1 MPVPVESSRFVA
13 RGVAHVEVAQVG
25 EPIRISFVLLP
36 KFTMLAF
43 TSAIEPLRAAN
54 QLAGKELF
62 QWLVFSVDGAP
73 VASSSGLPLVPD
85 GPVPAEPPPGYVM
98 ICGGVE
104 PEIDRAPGL
113 ASWIRTLWRRGR
125 TIGSI
130 CTGAYTLARAG
141 ILKGKRFTLHWENIP
156 GFREQFPD
164 LEPAHRVYCIEDR
177 IITCAGGVAAADLM
191 LKLIHEH
198 AGPSLSQ
205 AVMDMCLLAQRRMGE
220 DEQMT
225 SLASRL
231 GTRNPHLIKA
241 LAYLESRIE
250 EDFDL
255 TACAAHVGITPRQ
268 LQRLFRQFLDVT
280 PLQCMN
286 DLRLKRGRALL
297 AETNMP
303 VTEVAMA
310 CGYVSVSHFSK
321 SFRRKYGVS
330 PHRFSHF
337 RNAVG
342 S

>member
-1 MPVPVESSRFVA
+1 MTEETSRFVA
-13 RGVAHVEVAQVG
+13 RGVAHVEVAQAG
-25 EPIRISFVLLP
+25 DSIQISFVLLP

-54 QLAGKELF
+54 QLAGKDF
-62 QWLVFSVDGAP
+62 FHWRVFSADGAP
-73 VASSSGLPLVPD
+73 VASSNGVPVMPD
-85 GPVPAEPPPGYVM
+85 GALPKEAPPGYVL

-104 PEIDRAPGL
+104 PEVDRSPGL
-113 ASWIRTLWRRGR
+113 ADWVRSQWRKGR
-125 TIGSI
+125 VVGSV
-130 CTGAYTLARAG
+130 CTGAYVLARAG

-164 LEPAHRVYCIEDR
+164 LEPAHRVFCVEDR
-177 IITCAGGVAAADLM
+177 IITCAGGVAAADLS
-191 LKLIHEH
+191 LKLIHDH
-198 AGPSLSQ
+198 TGPTLSQ
-205 AVMDMCLLAQRRMGE
+205 AVMDMCLLTQRRMGE
-220 DEQMT
+220 DDQMT
-225 SLASRL
+225 SLAARL
-231 GTRNPHLIKA
+231 GTRNPHVIKA

-255 TACAAHVGITPRQ
+255 TACADHVGITARQ
-268 LQRLFRQFLDVT
+268 LQRLFRQFLDVS

-286 DLRLKRGRALL
+286 DLRLKRARALL

-337 RNAVG
+337 
-342 S
+342 